1 MVAGV
6 SVGTGAALAAAGGSL
21 LNTGLSSVFA
31 NSANKKSKN
40 AALTQFWM
48 QNYFMNKQNEYNKPI
63 NQMARLREA
72 GLNPNLVYGN
82 GAGSLESASPSGG
95 AMAKVT
101 PAHVSD
107 FDALGMMLAKGQVE
121 HQFLENENLEY
132 NSKNIA
138 NQIWLDQKNM
148 KLRELLTAAQ
158 VFNLLQTGKRTK
170 LDNDFYEWANN
181 YLGNSGGAGVNALK
195 TVAALGS
202 MFMRK

>member
-6 SVGTGAALAAAGGSL
+6 GAALAAAGGSL
-21 LNTGLSSVFA
+21 LNTGLSSVFS

-48 QNYFMNKQNEYNKPI
+48 QNYFMDKQNEYNKPI

-101 PAHVSD
+101 SARVSD
-107 FDALGMMLAKGQVE
+107 FDALQMMMAGQQYE
-121 HQFLENENLEY
+121 QNE
-132 NSKNIA
+132 KNIERTEFDIKNTA

-148 KLRELLTAAQ
+148 ELKEKLVAAQ
-158 VFNLLQTGKRTK
+158 VFNMLETGKRTK
-170 LDNDFYEWANN
+170 FDNDFYQMLNQ
-181 YLGNSGGAGVNALK
+181 LSGSSGGAGVNFLK
-195 TVAALGS
+195 TVADIARI
-202 MFMRK
+202 FR

>member
-1 MVAGV
+1 MSA
-6 SVGTGAALAAAGGSL
+6 AAAGASAAGSL

-31 NSANKKSKN
+31 NSAHAKSKRDV
-40 AALTQFWM
+40 LTQFWM
-48 QNYFMNKQNEYNKPI
+48 QNYFMDKQNEYNKPI

-107 FDALGMMLAKGQVE
+107 FDALQMMMAGQQYE
-121 HQFLENENLEY
+121 QNE
-132 NSKNIA
+132 KNIERTEFDIKQTA

-148 KLRELLTAAQ
+148 ELKEKLVAAQ
-158 VFNLLQTGKRTK
+158 VFNMMQSGTRTK
-170 LDNDFYEWANN
+170 FDNDFYQMLNSVS
-181 YLGNSGGAGVNALK
+181 GSSGGAGVNFLK
-195 TVAALGS
+195 TVADLARV
-202 MFMRK
+202 FR

>member
-1 MVAGV
+1 MSLTAA
-6 SVGTGAALAAAGGSL
+6 VGAIGSL
-21 LNTGLSSVFA
+21 ANTGLSSVFS

-48 QNYFMNKQNEYNKPI
+48 QNYFMNKQNEYNKPV

-82 GAGSLESASPSGG
+82 GADTLSAGPSGG

-101 PAHVSD
+101 PVHVSD
-107 FDALGMMLAKGQVE
+107 FDALRLMMAGQEVE
-121 HQFLENENLEY
+121 QRD
-132 NSKNIA
+132 KNIERTEFDIKQTA

-148 KLRELLTAAQ
+148 ELKEKLVAAQ

-170 LDNDFYEWANN
+170 LDNDFYEMLNQ
-181 YLGNSGGAGVNALK
+181 LFGSSGGAGVNFLK
-195 TVAALGS
+195 TVAA
-202 MFMRK
+202 FARIFR